1 MKLKLNIIRNKYLSV
16 LMMTLIL
23 FQSMGCK
30 YYKVDE
36 VGKNEYVNILNI
48 GEIHKYFIV
57 HAGDGLYALND
68 IEANESVVS
77 GTLVNTEEKVF
88 YNKERE
94 RKRIKE
100 EEKNIVNEVHLYL
113 GDQYQDIELGA
124 VEIPLSDI
132 SEIRIID
139 RNTGKEIGVYALVGI
154 GAIAIISAIVALT
167 KSSCPYVYVYNGEN
181 FVFEGEAYGGAIGKN
196 LERTDYM
203 PLPSLK
209 IKDNNYRI
217 RMSNEL
223 QERQYTNLIEM
234 IVVKHEEDE
243 RILLDKEGNPQL
255 ISNLKEANAA
265 YSSNG
270 ENIIPLLAKKDDK
283 FHLFNDENYSKNKIV
298 LQFERPK
305 EATRANLVINGK
317 NTLWFDYLFGEFL
330 EKFGGHYSSWMENEF
345 QASTEIRMQR
355 IIDNDFPLF
364 ISIEKNG
371 EWQMVD
377 YLLTVGPL
385 ASRDFVIPI
394 DISDYWG
401 DKIRVKLETGFMFWE
416 IDYAAVG
423 FGESKILE
431 KKILKPYL
439 ATGTGSM
446 DWKYELEYSDNL
458 YMEQENVG
466 DVTEIV
472 FAVTD
477 DLQNNPH
484 STFLKTKG
492 YYELIRNFKGFPEWS
507 NLNEFKVPGHFSD
520 FSRER
525 FLEVTNKDYDIAVNS
540 VEQ

>member
-1 MKLKLNIIRNKYLSV
+1 MKTKLNSIRNKFLAV
-16 LMMTLIL
+16 FMMTLIL
-23 FQSMGCK
+23 FQSAGCK
-30 YYKVDE
+30 YYKVNE
-36 VGKNEYVNILNI
+36 VDKNEYVNILNI
-48 GEIHKYFIV
+48 GEIHKYFVI
-57 HAGDGLYALND
+57 HAGDQLYALND

-77 GTLVNTEEKVF
+77 GTIGNTDQSVF
-88 YNKERE
+88 YTKERE

-113 GDQYQDIELGA
+113 GEEYQDMEMGNI
-124 VEIPLSDI
+124 EIPLSDI

-167 KSSCPYVYVYNGEN
+167 KSSCPYVYVHNGEN

-223 QERQYTNLIEM
+223 KERQYTNLIEM
-234 IVVKHEEDE
+234 VVVKHEDDE
-243 RILLDKEGNPQL
+243 QVLLDKKGNPHL
-255 ISNLKEANAA
+255 IKNLKEADAA
-265 YSSNG
+265 FSSNG
-270 ENIIPLLAKKDDK
+270 ENLIPLLAKKDDK
-283 FHLFNDENYSKNKIV
+283 FHLFNDENYSKNEIV
-298 LQFERPK
+298 LNFTRPK
-305 EATRANLVINGK
+305 EASQANLVIHGK

-330 EKFGGHYSSWMENEF
+330 EKFGGHYSKWMHNEF
-345 QASTEIRMQR
+345 NASTEIRMQR

-364 ISIEKNG
+364 ISIKKNG

-394 DISDYWG
+394 DLSDYWG
-401 DKIRVKLETGFMFWE
+401 DEIHVKLETGFMFWE
-416 IDYAAVG
+416 MDYAAMG
-423 FGESKILE
+423 FSETRILE

-446 DWKYELEYSDNL
+446 DWKSELEYSDNL
-458 YMEQENVG
+458 YMEQESIG

-472 FAVTD
+472 FAVPD
-477 DLQNNPH
+477 ELQNNTH

-492 YYELIRNFKGFPEWS
+492 YYELIRDFTGFPEWS
-507 NLNEFKVPGHFSD
+507 NLNEFKIPGHFSD

-525 FLEVTNKDYDIAVNS
+525 YLEVTNKDYDIALNS
-540 VEQ
+540 TQ

>member
-1 MKLKLNIIRNKYLSV
+1 MI
-16 LMMTLIL
+16 TLII
-23 FQSMGCK
+23 FQCMGCK

-36 VGKNEYVNILNI
+36 VGKKEYVNILNI

-57 HAGDGLYALND
+57 HAGDRLYALND

-77 GTLVNTEEKVF
+77 GTLVNTDEKVF
-88 YNKERE
+88 YSKERE

-113 GDQYQDIELGA
+113 GKEYQDLELGT
-124 VEIPLSDI
+124 VEIPLTDI

-154 GAIAIISAIVALT
+154 GAIAIISAIVAMT
-167 KSSCPYVYVYNGEN
+167 KSSCPYVYVHNGEN

-209 IKDNNYRI
+209 ITDNNYRI

-234 IVVKHEEDE
+234 IVVKHEPYE
-243 RILLDKEGNPQL
+243 RVLLDKKGNPHL
-255 ISNLKEANAA
+255 IHDLTEAEAA

-270 ENIIPLLAKKDDK
+270 ENINSLLAKKDDK
-283 FHLFNDENYSKNKIV
+283 FHLFNDENYSINKIV
-298 LQFERPK
+298 LEFERPE
-305 EATRANLVINGK
+305 EANQANLVINCK

-330 EKFGGHYSSWMENEF
+330 EKFGRNYSSWMQNQF
-345 QASTEIRMQR
+345 NTTSEIRMQS
-355 IIDNDFPLF
+355 IIDNHFPLF
-364 ISIEKNG
+364 VFIEKNG
-371 EWQMVD
+371 EWKMVD

-394 DISDYWG
+394 DLSDYWG
-401 DKIRVKLETGFMFWE
+401 DDIRVKLETGFMFWE
-416 IDYAAVG
+416 VDCAAMG
-423 FGESKILE
+423 FGEDKLLQ
-431 KKILKPYL
+431 KKTLKPYL
-439 ATGTGSM
+439 ATGTGAM

-458 YMEQENVG
+458 YMEQENIG
-466 DVTEIV
+466 DITEIV

-477 DLQNNPH
+477 DLHNSTH
-484 STFLKTKG
+484 STFLKTRG
-492 YYELIRNFKGFPEWS
+492 YYELIRSFTGFPEWS
-507 NLNEFKVPGHFSD
+507 NLNKFKVPGHFSD

-540 VEQ
+540 LEY

>member
-1 MKLKLNIIRNKYLSV
+1 MKTKLNIIRNKFLAV
-16 LMMTLIL
+16 FMMGLIL
-23 FQSMGCK
+23 FQSVGCK

-36 VGKNEYVNILNI
+36 AGRDEYVNILNI
-48 GEIHKYFIV
+48 GEIHKYFVV
-57 HAGDGLYALND
+57 HAGDKVYALND

-77 GTLVNTEEKVF
+77 GTLVNADQTVF
-88 YNKERE
+88 YHKERE

-100 EEKNIVNEVHLYL
+100 EEKNIVNEVHMYL
-113 GDQYQDIELGA
+113 GKEYQELELGS
-124 VEIPLSDI
+124 VEFPLSDI

-167 KSSCPYVYVYNGEN
+167 KSSCPYVYVHNGES
-181 FVFEGEAYGGAIGKN
+181 FVFEGEVYGGAIGKN

-203 PLPSLK
+203 PLPSLM

-223 QERQYTNLIEM
+223 QERQYTNLIEL
-234 IVVKHEEDE
+234 VAVKHQDNE
-243 RILLDKEGNPQL
+243 RVLLDKRGNPHL
-255 ISNLKEANAA
+255 VSDLKEADAA

-283 FHLFNDENYSKNKIV
+283 YHLFNDENYSKNKIV
-298 LQFERPK
+298 LNFERPK
-305 EATRANLVINGK
+305 KASQANLVINGK
-317 NTLWFDYLFGEFL
+317 NTLWFDYLFGEVL
-330 EKFGGHYSSWMENEF
+330 EKFGGQYSSWMQNEF
-345 QASTEIRMQR
+345 QASPEIRMQR

-371 EWQMVD
+371 EWHMVD

-394 DISDYWG
+394 DLSDYWG
-401 DKIRVKLETGFMFWE
+401 DEIRVKLETGFMFWE
-416 IDYAAVG
+416 IDYAAMG
-423 FGESKILE
+423 FSEAKILQ

-446 DWKYELEYSDNL
+446 DWRSELEYSDNL
-458 YMEQENVG
+458 YMEQESVG

-472 FAVTD
+472 FVVPD
-477 DLQNNPH
+477 DLQNNTH

-492 YYELIRNFKGFPEWS
+492 YYELIRDFSGFPEWS
-507 NLNEFKVPGHFSD
+507 SLNEFKVPGHFSD

-540 VEQ
+540 EEQ